1 MSFSRPRRL
10 GNPGPVSTPSMQP
23 DVYLLTNVQLGIEGE
38 GLNKGKQKKKKTQK
52 PSSKPQGKRRR
63 WRVYIY
69 RATLRVS
76 FFVPHPDPDPEA
88 FFDSSSFFSAS
99 FVLSLVPVSE
109 PDVGGSPSGFFWW
122 AGWLVKL
129 CHIDLRKPSFL
140 CESSGPVSSLRVLHV
155 SIWAVRSGPGM
166 ETGASYRGHFTFM
179 TLLAVLSPFS
189 SASISMMVRWL
200 AVRYF
205 GMATR
210 NSTLSS
216 PVPPR
221 RSSSL
226 RMPMPASVK
235 LSPVLVPVAT
245 LTFTWPSSVGTVTSP
260 PSMAVV
266 SGMAAVYRMSEPE
279 RRNLGSATT
288 RTKTSRS
295 PRVPLAPEPARPVRG
310 ASPSPSTR
318 RRMPSCTPP
327 GMSTVIVWRSRT
339 APSPLHV
346 PHSEPRGV
354 VLPAP
359 PQAPHVD
366 AIWKPPWTKCT
377 RVPVPL
383 LVLQLERVAPGFSP
397 DPVHVLQV
405 TSGLKLICLLAPK
418 TASMKDT
425 VICAS
430 MLSPT
435 RISCWKGLRPPPRR
449 PKGFCW
455 PVKAWNRSSKLKL
468 DLKPPAPWPEKPA
481 NGLPAPPNGSP
492 PMPPGPPALGS
503 KPAAPNWSYCS
514 RFLGSDRIS

>member
-179 TLLAVLSPFS
+179 TLLAVLSPIS

-210 NSTLSS
+210 NSTLRS

-226 RMPMPASVK
+226 RVPM
-235 LSPVLVPVAT
+235 
-245 LTFTWPSSVGTVTSP
+245 
-260 PSMAVV
+260 
-266 SGMAAVYRMSEPE
+266 
-279 RRNLGSATT
+279 
-288 RTKTSRS
+288 
-295 PRVPLAPEPARPVRG
+295 APEPARPVRG
-310 ASPSPSTR
+310 AAPSPSTR

-354 VLPAP
+354 VLPVP

-383 LVLQLERVAPGFSP
+383 HVLQLERVAPGFSP

-405 TSGLKLICLLAPK
+405 TSGLKLICLLAPLA
-418 TASMKDT
+418 ASMKDT

-455 PVKAWNRSSKLKL
+455 PVKAWNRSSMLKL
-468 DLKPPAPWPEKPA
+468 DPQPPAPWPEKPA